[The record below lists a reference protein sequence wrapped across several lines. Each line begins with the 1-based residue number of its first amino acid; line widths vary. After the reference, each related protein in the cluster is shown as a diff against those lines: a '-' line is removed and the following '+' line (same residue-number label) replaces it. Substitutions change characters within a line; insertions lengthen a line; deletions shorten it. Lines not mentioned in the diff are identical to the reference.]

1 MGKWS
6 SLPGP
11 QFPWEPRSGGHRRS
25 SLPPSRRWANLPS
38 HLAQICSLHPCPR
51 SSLSQG
57 SGLPPAILF
66 PCCSWK
72 HLLKHKFDHVTPLL
86 KIRPQG
92 RFKMLNLAFKA
103 LHSSAAS
110 SEPSPCPTATAD
122 FQDSPIPLDKWFL
135 QSGMSLLLLALF
147 HPEYSYSYC
156 KAQLRGPSTKKP
168 SLIS

>member
-11 QFPWEPRSGGHRRS
+11 QFPWEPRPGGHRRS
-25 SLPPSRRWANLPS
+25 PLPPSRLWANLPS

-51 SSLSQG
+51 SSLLQG

-72 HLLKHKFDHVTPLL
+72 HLLKCKFDHVTPLL
-86 KIRPQG
+86 KILPQG
-92 RFKMLNLAFKA
+92 RFKMLSLAFKD
-103 LHSSAAS
+103 LHSLLCTLSL
-110 SEPSPCPTATAD
+110 PKATAD
-122 FQDSPIPLDKWFL
+122 FQNSPIPLDKLFL
-135 QSGMSLLLLALF
+135 QSGMSLLLFVLF
-147 HPEYSYSYC
+147 HPEHSYSYC